1 MVRISLCEP
10 QYHPIS
16 SLPPRLPPI
25 SSFSPYHYYPLTTPI
40 LSPLPPLQ
48 ELDEAADEE
57 VEKILFEVTKG
68 QLGTDTAIST
78 PIAGEADE
86 EIAGPAN
93 VSSEEEDDLQSRLA
107 ALRS

>member
-1 MVRISLCEP
+1 MSNNDFPC
-10 QYHPIS
+10 
-16 SLPPRLPPI
+16 
-25 SSFSPYHYYPLTTPI
+25 
-40 LSPLPPLQ
+40 Q

-78 PIAGEADE
+78 PLVGEDT
-86 EIAGPAN
+86 EIAGPAA